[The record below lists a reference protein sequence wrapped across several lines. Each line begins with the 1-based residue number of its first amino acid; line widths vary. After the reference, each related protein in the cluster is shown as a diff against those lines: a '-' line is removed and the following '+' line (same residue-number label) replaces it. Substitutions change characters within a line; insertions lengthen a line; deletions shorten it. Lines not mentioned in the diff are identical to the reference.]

1 MREQSLAV
9 LVLVRGR
16 DDVFKPIHERRP
28 LDRGSRARLARE
40 SRLRDGR
47 IWVGDVVGKSTESD
61 KGDKEVNEMDREECV
76 ECLGKITFY
85 FLFFIFWMSASY
97 IAIVT
102 NKIKLRKLT
111 VVPKDLVVLD
121 SLDDTGH
128 HPSTLPRGRAS
139 PAIVPEKLVDLPQ
152 DAEREVTVVYG
163 LWLGRERVGRGR
175 ERRGAIDLDWAVCKE
190 FCF

>member
-9 LVLVRGR
+9 LVLVRR
-16 DDVFKPIHERRP
+16 RHEVFKLIHQRRP

-61 KGDKEVNEMDREECV
+61 KGDKEVNEMHREECV
-76 ECLGKITFY
+76 ECLGKITLY
-85 FLFFIFWMSASY
+85 FLLSAFIYRHRDKA
-97 IAIVT
+97 
-102 NKIKLRKLT
+102 RKSLT

-128 HPSTLPRGRAS
+128 HPPTFPRGGAS
-139 PAIVPEKLVDLPQ
+139 PPIVPQKLVDLPQ
-152 DAEREVTVVYG
+152 DAECEVAVVYW
-163 LWLGRERVGRGR
+163 LRLGRERVGRGR